1 MRFIE
6 LLFSFVF
13 SQIVSKTERAGLI
26 MSVARI
32 ERNLRHGNY
41 AKRNSSTSAVYLS
54 GVLEYL
60 VAEVLELA
68 GYAAVDNKKQ
78 RITPRHIMLA
88 VKHDSELSE
97 LLNNVSF
104 SEAGV
109 LIPHLNSILLQTTT
123 IRTKT
128 GSRNVFDE
136 SFADKSNE
144 SADKWNE
151 TAVESKES
159 EDESNETADESK
171 ESEDE

>member
-1 MRFIE
+1 
-6 LLFSFVF
+6 
-13 SQIVSKTERAGLI
+13 

-32 ERNLRHGNY
+32 ERSLRHGNY

-68 GYAAVDNKKQ
+68 GYAAVDHKKQ

-88 VKHDSELSE
+88 VKHDSELSK

-109 LIPHLNSILLQTTT
+109 LIPHLNSILLQTET

-128 GSRNVFDE
+128 GSRNVSDE

-144 SADKWNE
+144 SADKSNE
-151 TAVESKES
+151 TA
-159 EDESNETADESK
+159 ETADESK